1 MTPIE
6 TILLILTGIFA
17 GFLNVIAAGGSMIVV
32 PLLIFFGLPASEANA
47 TNRVTIFMQN
57 LVAVFTFKQKKVL
70 DTKTNY
76 SLLIPVGIGSMA
88 GAFFAVD
95 IQEDVLEKIIG
106 GMLIVMFFMVL
117 LKPESWI
124 KANTEKAK
132 AKRPIIRFLIFVAIG
147 FYGGFIQMGAGFFI
161 LAALVLGSGFDLLK
175 ANILKVFIILFFTTI
190 ALTIFIWHNLID
202 WQVGLTL
209 SCGGVIGAYIGSLV
223 SVKMS
228 PKYIRYFLLVA
239 LTVVTLKLF
248 NAF

>member
-32 PLLIFFGLPASEANA
+32 PLLMFFGIPANEANA
-47 TNRVTIFMQN
+47 TNRVTIFLQN

-76 SLLIPVGIGSMA
+76 SLLIPVGIGSVA

-95 IQEDVLEKIIG
+95 IQEDLLEKIIG
-106 GMLIVMFFMVL
+106 CMLIIMFFMIL

-132 AKRPIIRFLIFVAIG
+132 TKRPIIRFLIFVAIG

-175 ANILKVFIILFFTTI
+175 ANILKVFIILFFTII
-190 ALTIFIWHNLID
+190 ALAIFIWHDLIN

-209 SCGGVIGAYIGSLV
+209 SCGGVIGARIASLV

-239 LTVVTLKLF
+239 LIVVTLKLF
-248 NAF
+248 NVF